1 MEKEYEERKK
11 LLDERYQVRKQR
23 YDERFKTVAPT
34 SAPPVEA
41 KVEEEV
47 IEEVIEEA
55 KEVIPE
61 EIEEEIKP
69 EVEAPVEKD
78 VVEPILTTIEG
89 IGHGRARK
97 LNEAGINTIG
107 DLAGAMAVD
116 IGKIVSVPIPTA
128 SEWIKKATEISS

>member
-1 MEKEYEERKK
+1 MEEKYEDRRKR
-11 LLDERYQVRKQR
+11 LDERYQARKER
-23 YDERFKTVAPT
+23 YTAGPKAAAPT
-34 SAPPVEA
+34 STAPVEE
-41 KVEEEV
+41 KVEEKV
-47 IEEVIEEA
+47 IEETKEE
-55 KEVIPE
+55 IPE

-69 EVEAPVEKD
+69 EVEAQVEEE
-78 VVEPILTTIEG
+78 VLEPILTTIEG

>member
-1 MEKEYEERKK
+1 MEKEHEERKK
-11 LLDERYQVRKQR
+11 RLDERYQARKQR
-23 YDERFKTVAPT
+23 YDERYRTVAPT
-34 SAPPVEA
+34 SAPPVEE
-41 KVEEEV
+41 KVEEE
-47 IEEVIEEA
+47 EIEEA
-55 KEVIPE
+55 KEEIPE

-69 EVEAPVEKD
+69 EVEAPVEEE

-116 IGKIVSVPIPTA
+116 IGKIVGVPIPTA
-128 SEWIKKATEISS
+128 SEWIKKAAEISS